1 MDPVTTAILAAIAAG
16 AAKGGVEGVV
26 ESARK
31 AIVKGYVVLKDL
43 LREKFGA
50 GSEVVKAVDGLEN
63 KPDSA
68 GRKQTVSE
76 ELAAV
81 KASDDPDLLKAAQAL
96 LEQIKAQPGG
106 KHYIQ
111 QVAQGSYIA
120 QAAQGST
127 AIVNTSNIP
136 GRKDG

>member
-1 MDPVTTAILAAIAAG
+1 MDRVTTAIIASIAAG
-16 AAKGGVEGVV
+16 AGAGAKDVV
-26 ESARK
+26 AK
-31 AIVKGYVVLKDL
+31 AIVDGYQALKSL
-43 LREKFGA
+43 IKRKFGESSDA
-50 GSEVVKAVDGLEN
+50 VKALEELEN

-81 KASDDPDLLKAAQAL
+81 KAGDDPDLLTAAQAL

-106 KHYIQ
+106 EHHIQ

-127 AIVNTSNIP
+127 ATVYTGNIP